1 MQLEEGSSPG
11 RYIYSFTNIGV
22 APAGQ
27 LGYFDP
33 RSSYLPAGAVATYTT
48 TLTLSQDI
56 LNQTGKLL
64 NSVDFIGSFTTP
76 GGISGIVTETS
87 DDNDD
92 TDGNI
97 VDDPTETLLSNTAG
111 IKLTKTFSINDKN
124 ANGLN
129 DVGDIITYSLNVSNT
144 GNVGLSSLSVTDTL
158 SDLSG
163 NQLQVTNTSSMTVE
177 GKKTYLDI
185 QII

>member
-1 MQLEEGSSPG
+1 M
-11 RYIYSFTNIGV
+11 
-22 APAGQ
+22 
-27 LGYFDP
+27 
-33 RSSYLPAGAVATYTT
+33 ATYTT
-48 TLTLSQDI
+48 TLTLTQDI

-64 NSVDFIGSFTTP
+64 NSVDFTGSFTTP

-92 TDGNI
+92 TDGNV
-97 VDDPTETLLSNTAG
+97 VDDPTETILSNTAG

-163 NQLQVTNTSSMTVE
+163 NQLQVTQTSSMTVE
-177 GKKTYLDI
+177 GKIKLI
-185 QII
+185 

>member
-1 MQLEEGSSPG
+1 M
-11 RYIYSFTNIGV
+11 
-22 APAGQ
+22 
-27 LGYFDP
+27 
-33 RSSYLPAGAVATYTT
+33 
-48 TLTLSQDI
+48 
-56 LNQTGKLL
+56 
-64 NSVDFIGSFTTP
+64 
-76 GGISGIVTETS
+76 
-87 DDNDD
+87 
-92 TDGNI
+92 
-97 VDDPTETLLSNTAG
+97 LSNTAG
-111 IKLTKTFSINDKN
+111 IKLTKTFSINDN

>member
-1 MQLEEGSSPG
+1 MQW
-11 RYIYSFTNIGV
+11 
-22 APAGQ
+22 
-27 LGYFDP
+27 
-33 RSSYLPAGAVATYTT
+33 ATYTT
-48 TLTLSQDI
+48 TLTLSQVI

-92 TDGNI
+92 TDGNV

-129 DVGDIITYSLNVSNT
+129 RCRGYNHLLAECFKYRKCGSVIIICY
-144 GNVGLSSLSVTDTL
+144 
-158 SDLSG
+158 
-163 NQLQVTNTSSMTVE
+163 
-177 GKKTYLDI
+177 
-185 QII
+185 